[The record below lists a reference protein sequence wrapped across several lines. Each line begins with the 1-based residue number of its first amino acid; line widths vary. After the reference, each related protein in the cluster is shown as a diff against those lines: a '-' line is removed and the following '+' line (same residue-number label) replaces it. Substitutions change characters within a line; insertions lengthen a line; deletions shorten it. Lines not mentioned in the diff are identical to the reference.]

1 MLLVSDDFVGRVQ
14 GGAARGQETNRERS
28 LLSKGAFCDCLSM
41 IFWVVSQSLQNGL
54 PPDLSLHIEI
64 GVLQ

>member
-1 MLLVSDDFVGRVQ
+1 MILLAEYREVLQ
-14 GGAARGQETNRERS
+14 EARKKNRERS
-28 LLSKGAFCDCLSM
+28 LLSKGAFCDCLSL
-41 IFWVVSQSLQNGL
+41 ITWAVSQSLQNGP

>member
-1 MLLVSDDFVGRVQ
+1 MLLFSDDFVGRVH
-14 GGAARGQETNRERS
+14 GGAASGPKKNRERS

-41 IFWVVSQSLQNGL
+41 IFWAVSQSLQNGP